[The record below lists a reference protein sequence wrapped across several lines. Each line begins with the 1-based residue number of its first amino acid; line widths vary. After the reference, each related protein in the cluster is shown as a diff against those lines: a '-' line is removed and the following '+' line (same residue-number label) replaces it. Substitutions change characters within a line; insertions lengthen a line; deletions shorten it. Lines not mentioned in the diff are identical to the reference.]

1 MPDAYTYIAKP
12 SAGNY
17 TNINTQGREQYDQ
30 PNLTFDDAST
40 FYDGVNQNAYTN
52 VAKPTGE
59 GELLV
64 VGGMATGLL
73 MPLTTPSSVMTT
85 LSSYTKVP
93 KPTT

>member
-17 TNINTQGREQYDQ
+17 TNINVQGREQYDQ
-30 PNLTFDDAST
+30 PNLTFDDSNT

-59 GELLV
+59 GSTTIS
-64 VGGMATGLL
+64 GGMASGTLI
-73 MPLTTPSSVMTT
+73 PLTYSSSVVTAT
-85 LSSYTKVP
+85 SAYTKIP
-93 KPTT
+93 KPIT